1 VTNSDIPLK
10 ASGLSVSSPGRHYPV
25 PDSADRGET
34 SVAETRW
41 QAKYD
46 YGTMFYSPAIR
57 SREHIDLEHHLVG
70 VNLTPGIVDTRLNA
84 ASWSSNVMLSGSFYF
99 VAAGSTIQVSKEKSL
114 VGDCQLASIDVC
126 SADRLFEEAG
136 IVGPLPAFSFN
147 LIDPSVEAHARQLRS
162 MLLREDKDAPL
173 VAACFVLQA
182 ISRLMKCN
190 EMRAKTRRY
199 RLAPRQIRTALEFIE
214 ENLASSLSVE
224 VLAQHA
230 TGLSGFFF
238 AHAFTEMLGNSP
250 HQYVLSRR
258 LSRAYELIAKRKH
271 SLADIAYTVG
281 FSSQAHMT
289 TAFYKRFGVTPGALR
304 RVLS

>member
-1 VTNSDIPLK
+1 MTSSDIPLK
-10 ASGLSVSSPGRHYPV
+10 ASSLSVSSLGRHYPIPESV
-25 PDSADRGET
+25 DRGEA

-41 QAKYD
+41 QTKYD
-46 YGTMFYSPAIR
+46 YGTIFYSPAKR

-84 ASWSSNVMLSGSFYF
+84 ARWSSNVMLSGSLYF
-99 VAAGSTIQVSKEKSL
+99 VAAGSTIQVRKEKSL
-114 VGDCQLASIDVC
+114 DCELASIDVG
-126 SADRLFEEAG
+126 SANRLFEEAG

-147 LIDPSVEAHARQLRS
+147 LIDPLVEAHARQLRR
-162 MLLREDKDAPL
+162 MLLQEDKDVPL
-173 VAACFVLQA
+173 VAASFVLQA
-182 ISRLMKCN
+182 IGRLMKCN
-190 EMRAKTRRY
+190 EMQAKTRRY
-199 RLAPRQIRTALEFIE
+199 RLAPQQIRAALEFIE

-224 VLAQHA
+224 ELAQHA

-250 HQYVLSRR
+250 HQYVLARR
-258 LSRAYELIAKRKH
+258 LSRAYELIAKGKH
-271 SLADIAYTVG
+271 PLAEIAYTVG

-304 RVLS
+304 RILS

>member
-1 VTNSDIPLK
+1 VTSSDIPLK
-10 ASGLSVSSPGRHYPV
+10 ASSLSVSSLGRHYPV
-25 PDSADRGET
+25 PDSADRGEA

-41 QAKYD
+41 QTKYD
-46 YGTMFYSPAIR
+46 YGTMFYSPAKR
-57 SREHIDLEHHLVG
+57 SREHIDLRHHLVG

-99 VAAGSTIQVSKEKSL
+99 VAAGSTIQVRKEKSL
-114 VGDCQLASIDVC
+114 DCELASIDVC

-162 MLLREDKDAPL
+162 MLLREDKDVPL
-173 VAACFVLQA
+173 VAASFVFQA
-182 ISRLMKCN
+182 ISRLKKCGGIQ
-190 EMRAKTRRY
+190 AKTCRY
-199 RLAPRQIRTALEFIE
+199 RLAPHQIRAALEFIE

-224 VLAQHA
+224 ELAQHA

-250 HQYVLSRR
+250 HQYVLARR
-258 LSRAYELIAKRKH
+258 LSRAYELIAKRRH
-271 SLADIAYTVG
+271 SLAEIAYAVG

-304 RVLS
+304 RILS